1 MLNFITCHDVIET
14 SKSAQ
19 KLPDGGKVWASDR
32 MLLGAGV
39 LLSQA
44 LHEIMSRSFTQHPV
58 NLDRATC
65 GVSEHL

>member
-1 MLNFITCHDVIET
+1 MMRAET
-14 SKSAQ
+14 SKLAE
-19 KLPDGGKVWASDR
+19 KAPDDRGKVWASDR

-58 NLDRATC
+58 NLVWCFQAPLIR
-65 GVSEHL
+65 